1 MAAAKGGSDPIPN
14 PLSPSFFSKTLNKS
28 TKKRMNEA
36 RFWTFGEKIGFSH
49 LCLRT
54 VMPPR
59 RSARGKS
66 ASVEPPDDDD
76 DKSKKKTIETT
87 TTAPR
92 RGRSKSASAE
102 PADEE
107 KEKEKD
113 DRRRSTEK
121 RATAAPTMKTTTTTK
136 NKPAVDPAKTK
147 KKKKTSSGKGAQT
160 QPEHIVDETNRLKRE
175 TAFLCP
181 MQFRNN
187 LPPPR
192 ALDWKLLRR
201 KGSLDD
207 DMMAEHNVALLY
219 DELRR
224 STRMFSEDL
233 GINLDP
239 IGSDAFRAAKTKGD
253 IHPDDLILLA
263 NDSARDKESK
273 SRSGRKPDVNKA
285 MWLMNT
291 KYISEGGLSLKT
303 GISEKSNLILKR
315 QRELRE
321 QEEKLDPGLRDYNK
335 SLTEREKQILAIK
348 KSFEAAEKL
357 TLETATHPRN
367 KSLKPVSVTPV
378 FPDFKVWPQNFVRLT
393 FDEDPTLD
401 VEGVSDAMEDVKEK
415 AMQKAIVKPMMVED
429 EAGRPDKFIALML
442 PKDAA
447 NAENVK
453 ILDENENENGTEYD
467 WVREYK
473 YAVKTEDINTICF
486 YFGKDRVTYAD
497 LNTKI
502 TCQKKAKST
511 KGREGQAWK
520 PVSVHVKKRKRTE
533 EEEEK
538 RTAKL
543 AAIEA

>member
-1 MAAAKGGSDPIPN
+1 
-14 PLSPSFFSKTLNKS
+14 
-28 TKKRMNEA
+28 
-36 RFWTFGEKIGFSH
+36 
-49 LCLRT
+49 
-54 VMPPR
+54 MPPR

-76 DKSKKKTIETT
+76 DKSKKKKIETTT

-160 QPEHIVDETNRLKRE
+160 QPEQIVDETNRLKRE

-207 DMMAEHNVALLY
+207 DMMADHNVALLY

-538 RTAKL
+538 RSAKL

>member
-1 MAAAKGGSDPIPN
+1 
-14 PLSPSFFSKTLNKS
+14 
-28 TKKRMNEA
+28 
-36 RFWTFGEKIGFSH
+36 
-49 LCLRT
+49 
-54 VMPPR
+54 MPPTR
-59 RSARGKS
+59 RSARGGKS
-66 ASVEPPDDDD
+66 ASVEPPPVVV
-76 DKSKKKTIETT
+76 KPPVQQP
-87 TTAPR
+87 AVLR
-92 RGRSKSASAE
+92 RGRSKSASVE
-102 PADEE
+102 PAPLGEEE
-107 KEKEKD
+107 KKKKNAPNSAKMISVDDEK
-113 DRRRSTEK
+113 
-121 RATAAPTMKTTTTTK
+121 KTTTSSPSAKAK
-136 NKPAVDPAKTK
+136 NTNTNTNK
-147 KKKKTSSGKGAQT
+147 KKVAAGSAQK
-160 QPEHIVDETNRLKRE
+160 QPTEKVTMDTTVVDETNRLKRE

-201 KGSLDD
+201 KGSLVDD

-239 IGSDAFRAAKTKGD
+239 IGSDAFRAARTKGE

-263 NDSARDKESK
+263 NDSAKDKETK
-273 SRSGRKPDVNKA
+273 SGTGRKPDVNKA

-321 QEEKLDPGLRDYNK
+321 REEKLDPSLRDYNK
-335 SLTEREKQILAIK
+335 SLSEREKQIVAIK

-367 KSLKPVSVTPV
+367 KSLKPNSVTSV

-401 VEGVSDAMEDVKEK
+401 VEGVSDAAENVKEK
-415 AMQKAIVKPMMVED
+415 AMQKSLVKPMMVED
-429 EAGRPDKFIALML
+429 EAGRPDKFIALLL

-453 ILDENENENGTEYD
+453 IMDENENENGTEYD

-473 YAVKTEDINTICF
+473 YAVKTEDINTVCF

-533 EEEEK
+533 EEEKK
-538 RTAKL
+538 RAGKL

>member
-1 MAAAKGGSDPIPN
+1 
-14 PLSPSFFSKTLNKS
+14 
-28 TKKRMNEA
+28 
-36 RFWTFGEKIGFSH
+36 
-49 LCLRT
+49 
-54 VMPPR
+54 MPPR

-102 PADEE
+102 PADE
-107 KEKEKD
+107 EKEKD

-533 EEEEK
+533 EEEEE
-538 RTAKL
+538 RSAKL

>member
-1 MAAAKGGSDPIPN
+1 
-14 PLSPSFFSKTLNKS
+14 
-28 TKKRMNEA
+28 
-36 RFWTFGEKIGFSH
+36 
-49 LCLRT
+49 
-54 VMPPR
+54 MPPTR
-59 RSARGKS
+59 RSARGGKS
-66 ASVEPPDDDD
+66 ASVEPPPVVV
-76 DKSKKKTIETT
+76 EPPVQQP
-87 TTAPR
+87 AVLR
-92 RGRSKSASAE
+92 RGRSKSASVE
-102 PADEE
+102 PAPLGEEE
-107 KEKEKD
+107 KKKKNAPNSAKMISVDDEK
-113 DRRRSTEK
+113 
-121 RATAAPTMKTTTTTK
+121 KTTTSSPSAKAKNTNTNK
-136 NKPAVDPAKTK
+136 NKK
-147 KKKKTSSGKGAQT
+147 KVAAGSAQK
-160 QPEHIVDETNRLKRE
+160 QPTEKVTMDTTVVDETNRLKRE

-201 KGSLDD
+201 KGSLVDD

-239 IGSDAFRAAKTKGD
+239 IGSDAFRAARTKGE

-263 NDSARDKESK
+263 NDSSKDKETK
-273 SRSGRKPDVNKA
+273 SGTGRKPDVNKA

-321 QEEKLDPGLRDYNK
+321 EEEKLDPSLRDYNK
-335 SLTEREKQILAIK
+335 SLSEREKQILAIK

-367 KSLKPVSVTPV
+367 KSLKPISVTSV

-401 VEGVSDAMEDVKEK
+401 VEGVSDAAENVKEK
-415 AMQKAIVKPMMVED
+415 AMQKALVKPMMVED
-429 EAGRPDKFIALML
+429 EAGRPDKFIALLL

-473 YAVKTEDINTICF
+473 YAVKTEDINTVCF

-533 EEEEK
+533 EEEKK
-538 RTAKL
+538 RAGKL

>member
-1 MAAAKGGSDPIPN
+1 
-14 PLSPSFFSKTLNKS
+14 
-28 TKKRMNEA
+28 
-36 RFWTFGEKIGFSH
+36 
-49 LCLRT
+49 
-54 VMPPR
+54 MPPR

-66 ASVEPPDDDD
+66 ASVEPPPVEDEKKQKDDA
-76 DKSKKKTIETT
+76 SPP
-87 TTAPR
+87 PR
-92 RGRSKSASAE
+92 RGRSKSASVE
-102 PADEE
+102 PPTAPPEAKANKEEE
-107 KEKEKD
+107 KK
-113 DRRRSTEK
+113 S
-121 RATAAPTMKTTTTTK
+121 PI
-136 NKPAVDPAKTK
+136 
-147 KKKKTSSGKGAQT
+147 KKKTTPSPSSKKKAPTTAAAPAAAAAATKKIPVAASSKVARKKSGSSSGGKKVAQQ
-160 QPEHIVDETNRLKRE
+160 QPEIVDETNRLKRE

-224 STRMFSEDL
+224 SARMFSEDL

-239 IGSDAFRAAKTKGD
+239 IGSDAFRAARTKGE

-263 NDSARDKESK
+263 NDSAKDKETK
-273 SRSGRKPDVNKA
+273 SGTGRKPDVNKA

-321 QEEKLDPGLRDYNK
+321 EEEKLDPSLRDYNK
-335 SLTEREKQILAIK
+335 SLSEREKQILAIK

-367 KSLKPVSVTPV
+367 KSLKPISVTSV

-401 VEGVSDAMEDVKEK
+401 VEGVSDAAENLKEK
-415 AMQKAIVKPMMVED
+415 AMQKALVKPMMVED
-429 EAGRPDKFIALML
+429 EAGRPDKFIALLL

-447 NAENVK
+447 NTENVK

-473 YAVKTEDINTICF
+473 YAVKTEDINTVCF

-533 EEEEK
+533 EEEGK
-538 RTAKL
+538 RAGKL